1 VIRRSISSAF
11 SPPSTVLTMSG
22 LPAAPAGYLDA
33 VGGLPMAGAVAAAYT
48 RASELAWADP
58 ARLHHHG
65 RQSALFLDTARASL
79 AAGIAAATGSSIGAE
94 QVFFAPNMRLASLW
108 AAQGFLGA
116 PRFAASAIETLALI
130 DGVSEAA
137 PTLQILPVDERG
149 AVIHPQRDDFG
160 DPDSVVLAIQAA
172 NVEIGTRQDLKALS
186 AAGFRLLVDASQ
198 SLGRIPVST
207 DRSVLLVATSDW
219 GGPAGVVVI
228 AVQAAARWS
237 CPLPA
242 VGGWIGGRADVP
254 AVVAAATAL
263 ELTLPELQTQ
273 SARQFALIDRLR
285 VSIRAA
291 IPDVAFAGDEQD
303 RLPHILNCSILYV
316 SGESLVIELDR
327 RGYLVA
333 SGSACV
339 ADSDRASH
347 VLAAIGGFTGGNL
360 RISLP
365 PDCSEDT
372 IDSFVDTLVE
382 VVAQLR
388 QGAGL

>member
-1 VIRRSISSAF
+1 
-11 SPPSTVLTMSG
+11 MSG
-22 LPAAPAGYLDA
+22 LPAAPAGFLDA

-58 ARLHHHG
+58 ARLHHLG
-65 RQSALFLDTARASL
+65 RQSALILDTARASL
-79 AAGIAAATGSSIGAE
+79 AAGIAAATGTSIGAE
-94 QVFFAPNMRLASLW
+94 QVFFAPNMHLASLW

-130 DGVSEAA
+130 DGLSEAA
-137 PTLQILPVDERG
+137 PSPQILPVDERG
-149 AVIHPQRDDFG
+149 FVTYPALGDIG
-160 DPDSVVLAIQAA
+160 DPDSVVVAMQAA
-172 NVEIGTRQDLKALS
+172 NVEIGTRQDLNAFS

-198 SLGRIPVST
+198 SLGRIPVGT
-207 DRSVLLVATSDW
+207 DRSVLLVAASDW

-237 CPLPA
+237 CPLPTI
-242 VGGWIGGRADVP
+242 GGWIGGRADVP

-263 ELTLPELQTQ
+263 DLTLPELQAQ
-273 SARQFALIDRLR
+273 SARQFALIDRMR
-285 VSIRAA
+285 VSIKAA
-291 IPDVAFAGDEQD
+291 IPDVAFAGDERE

-316 SGESLVIELDR
+316 SGESLVLELDR
-327 RGYLVA
+327 RGYAVA

-365 PDCSEDT
+365 LDCTEDT
-372 IDSFVDTLVE
+372 IDCFVDTLVE
-382 VVAQLR
+382 VVAELR
-388 QGAGL
+388 QGVAL